1 MRLRQIYEDGRIVK
15 GVNTTADVGPNEI
28 KIQAAKFGNSVDK
41 DGRPPTLSKKV
52 KGAKT
57 NVLFNLGLAESRNFA
72 EALGEIANTTHIYV
86 DMDGVLADFFTEWGK
101 LMGKD
106 NWRDI
111 GLEQI
116 PAALEKI
123 RQTEN
128 FWLDLPLTKNAK
140 NLLNLIKD
148 VKGEYSI
155 CSSPLPGDP
164 NSEPHKLEWIKKH
177 LNFFPPKDVIIT
189 HDKTKYA
196 VQKDGT
202 PNILI
207 DDYGKNINAWEAAGG
222 VGFKHK
228 DHKFERTAK
237 DIKQHMQEPVEEN
250 ITEALDNPY
259 QYKLTGPNTDNTYFA
274 KAQTPNGE
282 LVMEFDGGYDDFS
295 IDFAVAN
302 QMGKT
307 EAGDEFRVF
316 ATVVAMMN
324 EWIDVVGIE
333 HVESFDFG
341 ANKDEHAS
349 DGRAKLYTRF
359 AKKLASKL
367 GWSLQQSSA
376 GNDSTEFFS
385 LINPKAIPRPEGYF
399 DAIEDGKLGPNGEI
413 PAEYNES
420 ILESP
425 LVAWPAVAYAL
436 TKIPPNT
443 YAGAA
448 TAIGTAIAKAIKH
461 LEELIKKNPK
471 HPKVSKIKAALA
483 WLMITKAQGQ
493 KSIEENFADGK
504 KKGKSKPGRVKR
516 SGASCNGTIT
526 QLRKRAKNASG
537 EKAKMYHWCA
547 NMKSGRKKKK

>member
-259 QYKLTGPNTDNTYFA
+259 QYKLTGPNKQNTYFA

-413 PAEYNES
+413 PAEYNENFA
-420 ILESP
+420 ESLDKLIVKADNGKVFDISNLP
-425 LVAWPAVAYAL
+425 GTLQE
-436 TKIPPNT
+436 KIDSF
-443 YAGAA
+443 
-448 TAIGTAIAKAIKH
+448 KDS
-461 LEELIKKNPK
+461 IKK
-471 HPKVSKIKAALA
+471 VYSKSKASEPGFKFYLNDKFIGS
-483 WLMITKAQGQ
+483 MNQSTTVFSK
-493 KSIEENFADGK
+493 ENFADGK

>member
-1 MRLRQIYEDGRIVK
+1 
-15 GVNTTADVGPNEI
+15 
-28 KIQAAKFGNSVDK
+28 
-41 DGRPPTLSKKV
+41 
-52 KGAKT
+52 
-57 NVLFNLGLAESRNFA
+57 
-72 EALGEIANTTHIYV
+72 
-86 DMDGVLADFFTEWGK
+86 
-101 LMGKD
+101 
-106 NWRDI
+106 
-111 GLEQI
+111 
-116 PAALEKI
+116 
-123 RQTEN
+123 
-128 FWLDLPLTKNAK
+128 
-140 NLLNLIKD
+140 
-148 VKGEYSI
+148 
-155 CSSPLPGDP
+155 
-164 NSEPHKLEWIKKH
+164 
-177 LNFFPPKDVIIT
+177 
-189 HDKTKYA
+189 
-196 VQKDGT
+196 
-202 PNILI
+202 
-207 DDYGKNINAWEAAGG
+207 
-222 VGFKHK
+222 
-228 DHKFERTAK
+228 
-237 DIKQHMQEPVEEN
+237 MQEPVEEN

-324 EWIDVVGIE
+324 EWIEVVGIE